1 MLDRINDITWHA
13 HQGSVAALIQVLN
26 EKLANSGVRTRA
38 IFDNGILQLLC
49 EAPTVDK
56 LEQSTLVNQ
65 IRQILDSIA
74 PRNIHRV
81 NINSRIVREQQ
92 LLWLEEISRNAENQ
106 LLWSEEITLANLS
119 IFQQI
124 IQDFS
129 ARKTELGRRSLSK
142 LQSSSLAIV
151 TNRNRHKNSHKR
163 EISGATSLSMFI
175 LLLGWVVYSLLGTH
189 LKSSIQLSQASKLLS
204 PTTIAQQ
211 KLNTSPVIATQNIT
225 NTSGDTFAAAVRI
238 ANQASTNG
246 TTATTSGQWLDLAA
260 RWQRAAELMS
270 AVPQNHSR
278 YQEAQIR
285 TRLYKKYSE
294 AAQKEANKSEL

>member
-56 LEQSTLVNQ
+56 LEQSSLVNQ

-74 PRNIHRV
+74 PRNIYRV

-106 LLWSEEITLANLS
+106 LLWSEEITLANPS

-129 ARKTELGRRSLSK
+129 ARRTDLGTRSLSK

-151 TNRNRHKNSHKR
+151 TNKNQPKNSHKR
-163 EISGATSLSMFI
+163 EISGATSLSMFL
-175 LLLGWVVYSLLGTH
+175 LLLGWVVYNLLGSH
-189 LKSSIQLSQASKLLS
+189 LKSSIQLSQASKFFT

-211 KLNTSPVIATQNIT
+211 KLNASPVIASQNIT
-225 NTSGDTFAAAVRI
+225 NISGDPFAAAVRI

-246 TTATTSGQWLDLAA
+246 STATTSGQWLDLAA

-285 TRLYKKYSE
+285 TRLYKKYSD